1 MSSYSEPLIKKNFLQ
16 HRFISN
22 SCFFGLI
29 AWGAPAAFIFPA
41 ELMHIFFAILL
52 SFLIFNFRRP
62 SRVSED
68 FYKSQSEP
76 QSENYVISLI
86 IIFAILYVL
95 IDSTFGTQKLS
106 GNIFTN
112 SESVSLIVSS
122 QDNQRGQG
130 RGFWELLSAILIFFP
145 FYLYDLRSRW
155 SKGLRPIIFFIV
167 FVLVFYEIEAS
178 RGYIVAAIASFYL
191 SKRGLSFFQ
200 VMVASFV
207 CLSLFFL
214 SSIFRGDFND
224 TSFSN
229 PLFSG
234 IAWPYIN
241 LGIYLNAD
249 CNDAS
254 SYEFLM
260 QGFQKFIPSFIMEK
274 NIISFNLEASECMY
288 NTTLEDLGA
297 VSVFTYMGELF
308 FYKPSLLTSIIAGA
322 VLGISAK
329 FFDSFLVI
337 KKFYCL
343 QVFVGLMIIILFR
356 SRVLDI
362 FSYFIALALFLIFI
376 NFFKTIYLKY
386 FIPLKK
392 VKI

>member
-1 MSSYSEPLIKKNFLQ
+1 MSRYSEPIIEKNFLQ

-22 SCFFGLI
+22 SCVFGLI
-29 AWGAPAAFIFPA
+29 AWGAPAAFIYPD
-41 ELMHIFFAILL
+41 ELMHIFFGILL
-52 SFLIFNFRRP
+52 SFFIFNFRRP
-62 SRVSED
+62 SKVSED
-68 FYKSQSEP
+68 FYKSQFEPKSEK
-76 QSENYVISLI
+76 YVIPLI
-86 IIFAILYVL
+86 IIFAILYVF
-95 IDSTFGTQKLS
+95 IDSIFGTQKLA
-106 GNIFTN
+106 GNIFINT
-112 SESVSLIVSS
+112 ESVSLAVSS

-130 RGFWELLSAILIFFP
+130 RGFWELVAAILIFIP
-145 FYLYDLRSRW
+145 FYLYDLRTRW
-155 SKGLRPIIFFIV
+155 NTRLRPYIFFTV

-178 RGYIVAAIASFYL
+178 RGYIVAAIACFYL
-191 SKRGLSFFQ
+191 SRRGISFFQ
-200 VMVASFV
+200 IIIAG
-207 CLSLFFL
+207 LITISLFFL
-214 SSIFRGDFND
+214 ASIFRGDFND

-234 IAWPYIN
+234 IVWPYIN

-254 SYEFLM
+254 AYEFLM
-260 QGFQKFIPSFIMEK
+260 QAFQKFIPSFIMEK

-288 NTTLEDLGA
+288 NLSLDDLGS
-297 VSVFTYMGELF
+297 VSIFTYMGELF
-308 FYKPSLLTSIIAGA
+308 FYKPSLFTSIIAGSI
-322 VLGISAK
+322 LGIATK

-343 QVFVGLMIIILFR
+343 QVFVGLWIIILFR
-356 SRVLDI
+356 SRVLDV
-362 FSYFIALALFLIFI
+362 FSYLIALALFLIFI